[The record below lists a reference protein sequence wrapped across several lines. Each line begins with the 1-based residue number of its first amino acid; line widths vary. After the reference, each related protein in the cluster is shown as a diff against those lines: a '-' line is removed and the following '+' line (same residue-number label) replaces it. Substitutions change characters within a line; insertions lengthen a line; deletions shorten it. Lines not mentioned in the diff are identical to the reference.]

1 MLRFRI
7 LYLSNVKSE
16 AFRLKPPRT
25 APNVLRR
32 SHYVE
37 GPEIT
42 ASSPYEAWSRM
53 REQSMAGSAEG
64 ARPLAVGDAL
74 ETGDRLLVFNYWG
87 FEAAEWWEP
96 SRVKS
101 SAKGGSRK
109 GRGGHGKSRAR
120 A

>member
-1 MLRFRI
+1 MSPFRI

-25 APNVLRR
+25 VPNVLRR
-32 SHYVE
+32 SHYEE

-42 ASSPYEAWSRM
+42 ASSPYELWGRM
-53 REQSMAGSAEG
+53 REESMVRSADE

-74 ETGDRLLVFNYWG
+74 ETDDRLLVCNYWG
-87 FEAAEWWEP
+87 FEAAEWREP
-96 SRVKS
+96 GGAKS
-101 SAKGGSRK
+101 AAKGGSRK
-109 GRGGHGKSRAR
+109 GRGGDRGSRAR